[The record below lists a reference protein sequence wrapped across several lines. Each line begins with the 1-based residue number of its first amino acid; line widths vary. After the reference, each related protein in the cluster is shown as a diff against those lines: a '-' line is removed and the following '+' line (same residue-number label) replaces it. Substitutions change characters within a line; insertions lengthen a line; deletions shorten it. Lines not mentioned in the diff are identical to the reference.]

1 MWHLPESGIEPMF
14 PALAG
19 GFLTSEL
26 PEKPVFFCLFVLM
39 TDINKLA
46 QTVPCL
52 SQTLAQEYLSLAS

>member
-1 MWHLPESGIEPMF
+1 MWYLPKSGIEPMC

-26 PEKPVFFCLFVLM
+26 PEKPVLFCLFVLI

-46 QTVPCL
+46 QT
-52 SQTLAQEYLSLAS
+52 EYHVSLRPWHRYIYH